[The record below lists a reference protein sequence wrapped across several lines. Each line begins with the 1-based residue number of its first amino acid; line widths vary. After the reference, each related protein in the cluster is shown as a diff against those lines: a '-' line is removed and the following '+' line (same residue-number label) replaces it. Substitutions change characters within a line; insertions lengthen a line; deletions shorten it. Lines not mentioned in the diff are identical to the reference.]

1 MSAAA
6 ELPLFPLQTVL
17 FPGGRLPLRIFEQ
30 RYLGMAKA
38 CLRDGTP
45 FGVCLIREGREV
57 GVPALPEETGC
68 TARLVEWDMPQLGLL
83 QVVAR
88 GERRFR
94 ILERRAQADGLQLAR
109 VELLEDAADAPLEA
123 SDLCARVLRRAL
135 EDAGEEVVEP
145 PLLYESAAWVGERL
159 AELLPL
165 SPASKQ
171 RLLEMDDLVGV
182 VRAGEDQDVDGEGWE
197 GRCEI
202 PAPDHRR
209 CGVRFLLPR
218 R

>member
-57 GVPALPEETGC
+57 GEPALPEETGC

-94 ILERRAQADGLQLAR
+94 VRRRRVQADGLALAEI
-109 VELLEDAADAPLEA
+109 ELLPETRDAPIDA
-123 SDLCARVLRRAL
+123 QGDLCARVLRRI
-135 EDAGEEVVEP
+135 VEATP
-145 PLLYESAAWVGERL
+145 PGLVEAPPRFDSADWVSARL

-165 SPASKQ
+165 SLASKQ
-171 RLLEMDDLVGV
+171 RLLEMDEARDRIEVL
-182 VRAGEDQDVDGEGWE
+182 
-197 GRCEI
+197 
-202 PAPDHRR
+202 RR
-209 CGVRFLLPR
+209 LISSSGQ
-218 R
+218 

>member
-6 ELPLFPLQTVL
+6 ALPLFPLQTVL

-38 CLRDGTP
+38 CLRDGTA

-57 GVPALPEETGC
+57 GEPALPEDIGC

-94 ILERRAQADGLQLAR
+94 ILGRSVQPDGLALAEI
-109 VELLEDAADAPLEA
+109 ELLDEARDAPIDA
-123 SDLCARVLRRAL
+123 QGDLCARVLRRIV
-135 EDAGEEVVEP
+135 DAAPPGLVEAP
-145 PLLYESAAWVGERL
+145 ARFDSADWVSARH

-165 SPASKQ
+165 SLASKQ
-171 RLLEMDDLVGV
+171 RLLEMDAAHDRLEVL
-182 VRAGEDQDVDGEGWE
+182 
-197 GRCEI
+197 
-202 PAPDHRR
+202 RR
-209 CGVRFLLPR
+209 LISATGQ
-218 R
+218 

>member
-6 ELPLFPLQTVL
+6 ALPLFPLQTVL

-38 CLRDGTP
+38 CLRDGTA

-57 GVPALPEETGC
+57 GDPALPEDIGC
-68 TARLVEWDMPQLGLL
+68 TARLVEWDMPQLGVL

-94 ILERRAQADGLQLAR
+94 ILGRHVQPDGLALAEI
-109 VELLEDAADAPLEA
+109 ELLDEARDAPIDA
-123 SDLCARVLRRAL
+123 QGDLCARVLRRIV
-135 EDAGEEVVEP
+135 DAAPPGLVEAP
-145 PLLYESAAWVGERL
+145 ARFDSADWVSARL

-165 SPASKQ
+165 SLASKQ
-171 RLLEMDDLVGV
+171 RLLEMDAAHDRLEVL
-182 VRAGEDQDVDGEGWE
+182 
-197 GRCEI
+197 
-202 PAPDHRR
+202 RR
-209 CGVRFLLPR
+209 LISATGQ
-218 R
+218 